1 MIVAAV
7 AGLFA
12 AAAQAQSSVTLYG
25 LVDAGM
31 TFATNI
37 RHTDGEAFDAAK
49 HVWGVRSGNVS
60 GSRFGFRGVED
71 LGNGLKATFVLENG
85 FSVAKGSLDSGLMF
99 GRQAYLGVSSD
110 EWGELTVGRQ
120 YDTNHDFLGPF
131 TLGGAGYGGAISGA
145 PFDNNNLLGTVR
157 ADNSVKFVSSDLS
170 GMKFGGI
177 YSFSNKLNFG
187 RNRSY
192 GGAASYNFDG
202 LNVAA
207 GYYHRVID
215 VDPETSA
222 PISYGRS
229 RIYGAGAD
237 YDFGSIQV
245 SGLFTRSNYD
255 RTMIV
260 HPKNVPGIGRTDFDY
275 GNLTNV
281 QANARYSLTPA
292 WNLAGQYIYTK
303 TKFAGQDMGDDI
315 FAPKFHTVTLQTAYA
330 LSKRT
335 DVYLL
340 GTYQRSHAASGGT
353 IINEAGPSPRKRTS
367 ALSAGVRHRF

>member
-37 RHTDGEAFDAAK
+37 RHVDGEAYNAAK

-60 GSRFGFRGVED
+60 GSRFGLRGVED

-85 FSVAKGSLDSGLMF
+85 FSVTKGSLDSGLMF
-99 GRQAYLGVSSD
+99 GRQAYVGISGE
-110 EWGELTVGRQ
+110 EWGEVSLGRQ
-120 YDTNHDFLGPF
+120 YDTNHDFLGQF
-131 TLGGAGYGGAISGA
+131 TLSGAGYGGAISGA
-145 PFDNNNLLGTVR
+145 PFDNNNLSGSVR
-157 ADNSVKFVSSDLS
+157 ADNSIKFTSADIS
-170 GMKFGGI
+170 GLKIGGM
-177 YSFSNKLNFG
+177 YNFSNKLSFG
-187 RNRSY
+187 NNRSF

-207 GYYHRVID
+207 GYYYRTITL
-215 VDPETSA
+215 DPESSA

-237 YDFGSIQV
+237 YAFGPVQV

-275 GNLTNV
+275 GNFTNV
-281 QANARYSLTPA
+281 QANARYSLTPS

-303 TKFAGQDMGDDI
+303 TKFSGQDIEDSI

-335 DVYLL
+335 DVYLM
-340 GTYQRSHAASGGT
+340 GTYQRSHAAAGGT